1 MKEEIIDLQDLIKFI
16 EDLSLF
22 IKQYYRIVWSV
33 EKTQKVKVQKLYGQR
48 LVG

>member
-22 IKQYYRIVWSV
+22 IKQYYRIV
-33 EKTQKVKVQKLYGQR
+33 
-48 LVG
+48 

>member
-22 IKQYYRIVWSV
+22 IKQHYRIVWSV
-33 EKTQKVKVQKLYGQR
+33 
-48 LVG
+48 